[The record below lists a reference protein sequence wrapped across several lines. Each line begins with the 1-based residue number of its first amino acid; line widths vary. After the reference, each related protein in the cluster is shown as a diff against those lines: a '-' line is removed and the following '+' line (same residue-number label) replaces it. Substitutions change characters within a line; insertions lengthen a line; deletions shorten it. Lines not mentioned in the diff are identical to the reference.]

1 MRRIHPFV
9 YGHVVGALL
18 TGAVAGAF
26 LDSTAVMVFSSV
38 LAGNAVIG
46 SLVCWWRPGFE
57 AAGWKLWLMAT
68 FANPLMLSAIA
79 FSIDSYGC
87 LIGERSG
94 WNCLFTDAGP
104 DVIGSL
110 PAVPADRPCRPLV
123 VAPPVAVILSVAKDL
138 TPW

>member
-9 YGHVVGALL
+9 YGHVIGALL

-26 LDSTAVMVFSSV
+26 LDGTAVLVFSSV

-87 LIGERSG
+87 LVGARTG
-94 WNCLFTDAGP
+94 CLSRGRANR
-104 DVIGSL
+104 IL
-110 PAVPADRPCRPLV
+110 PASAATVPWPCLPMLPLTHKQREPR
-123 VAPPVAVILSVAKDL
+123 ASEM
-138 TPW
+138 